1 MNIWIVSNFVNSATM
16 NILQKFLSEYLF
28 SILEDLYLGMEL
40 LSHMHILGFPDG
52 AIGKESDCQCR
63 KHKKFRFDPWV
74 KKIPWRRACQ
84 PTPVFLPGESHG
96 QRSLAGYRPSL

>member
-28 SILEDLYLGMEL
+28 SVLEGLYLGMEL

-52 AIGKESDCQCR
+52 TNGKELTCQCR
-63 KHKKFRFDPWV
+63 RYQKHRFDPWV
-74 KKIPWRRACQ
+74 KKIPWRRAWQ
-84 PTPVFLPGESHG
+84 PTPGFLPGESHG
-96 QRSLAGYRPSL
+96 QRNLAGYSPLL